1 MHNLH
6 MRISLV
12 TPSQPEFWTGNRIT
26 ADRWAGVL
34 RGLGHDVRL
43 GSFQADA
50 TCDMLI
56 ALHARKSAAAVQR
69 FAGAHSDRPIIVA
82 LTGTDVYGDLHTDST
97 VLDSLECATRIVTLQ
112 PAAADELPQHLQDRV
127 RVIYQSVVPPTDR
140 PKKKDDVFEVCVIGN
155 LRDEKDPFRTA
166 DAAKLLSDASRIHV
180 IQIGAAHSADM
191 ERRARIESR
200 DNDRYEWLGP
210 LSRDRTLQRLAGA
223 RLMALTSK
231 MEGGANV
238 LSESIVCGV
247 PILCS
252 RISGSVGLLGEDY
265 PGYFRV
271 GDTLALS
278 RLLFRAETDTEYYAS
293 LVERTGQLASLF
305 EPAREH
311 AAWKDLLDELS

>member
-1 MHNLH
+1 MHNLP

-34 RGLGHDVRL
+34 RELGHDVRL

-50 TCDMLI
+50 TCDILI
-56 ALHARKSAAAVQR
+56 ALHARKSAAAVRR
-69 FAGAHSDRPIIVA
+69 FAGAHPDRPIIVA

-97 VLDSLECATRIVTLQ
+97 VLESLDSATRIVTLQ
-112 PAAADELPQHLQDRV
+112 PAAADELPQHLQSRV
-127 RVIYQSVVPPTDR
+127 RVIYQSIVPPTDR
-140 PKKKDDVFEVCVIGN
+140 PQKRDDVFEVCVIGN

-166 DAAKLLSDASRIHV
+166 DAVKLLPATSRIHV
-180 IQIGAAHSADM
+180 IQIGAALCADM
-191 ERRARIESR
+191 ERRARMESR

-210 LSRDRTLQRLAGA
+210 LSRDRTLQRLAGS

-247 PILCS
+247 PVLCS
-252 RISGSVGLLGEDY
+252 RIPGSVGLLGGDY
-265 PGYFRV
+265 PGYFPV
-271 GDTLALS
+271 GDTQALS
-278 RLLFRAETDTEYYAS
+278 ILLLRAETDTQYYAS
-293 LVERTGQLASLF
+293 LAERTGHLASF
-305 EPAREH
+305 FAPARER
-311 AAWKDLLDELS
+311 AAWKDLLDEL